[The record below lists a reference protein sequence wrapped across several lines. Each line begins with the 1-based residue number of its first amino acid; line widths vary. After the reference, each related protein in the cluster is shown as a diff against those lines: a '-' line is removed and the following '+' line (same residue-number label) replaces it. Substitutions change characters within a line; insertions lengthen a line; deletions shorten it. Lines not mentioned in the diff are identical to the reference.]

1 MKFFFRIFAFMQSL
15 LFVFSSRNELLLRI
29 VALEQQLI
37 VFKKNTPRPKLSR
50 FDRILWV
57 WFKCLYVNWQEV
69 LYLVQPD
76 TVTRWF
82 RLKYRLYWG
91 KISSRRTGKGKPMI
105 DDEIVFMIYRLAK
118 GNVNWCAPRIHGELM
133 KLGFKV
139 CERTVSRYLR
149 EIKKERYNN
158 NNWMTFLRNECKG
171 IAAMDFFTVPT
182 LFFRQ
187 LYILFIISHD
197 RRKIIHC
204 ASTYNPTQLWVSHN
218 IKEAFSSGVYSHI
231 KYMIHDRGSNFSASV
246 RETMKSIGIE
256 SKRTSFRSP
265 WQNGVAERWV
275 GNCRMELMNHVII
288 LNPKHADIL
297 LAEYVQYYNEDRTH
311 YNLDKDSPD
320 GRPIDKPPSKDSK
333 IIAIPRLG
341 GLHHKYA
348 WSVAA

>member
-118 GNVNWCAPRIHGELM
+118 GNVNWCAPRIHGELK

-149 EIKKERYNN
+149 EIKKGE
-158 NNWMTFLRNECKG
+158 
-171 IAAMDFFTVPT
+171 I
-182 LFFRQ
+182 Q
-187 LYILFIISHD
+187 
-197 RRKIIHC
+197 
-204 ASTYNPTQLWVSHN
+204 
-218 IKEAFSSGVYSHI
+218 
-231 KYMIHDRGSNFSASV
+231 
-246 RETMKSIGIE
+246 
-256 SKRTSFRSP
+256 
-265 WQNGVAERWV
+265 
-275 GNCRMELMNHVII
+275 
-288 LNPKHADIL
+288 
-297 LAEYVQYYNEDRTH
+297 
-311 YNLDKDSPD
+311 
-320 GRPIDKPPSKDSK
+320 
-333 IIAIPRLG
+333 
-341 GLHHKYA
+341 
-348 WSVAA
+348 